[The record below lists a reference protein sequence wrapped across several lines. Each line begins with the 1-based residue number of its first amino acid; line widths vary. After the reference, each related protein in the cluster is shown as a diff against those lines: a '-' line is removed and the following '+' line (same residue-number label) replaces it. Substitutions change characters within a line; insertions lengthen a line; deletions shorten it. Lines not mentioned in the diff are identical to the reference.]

1 MATTAAVN
9 TTPAAYSIRE
19 FCIAHRIS
27 EAKYFTMKLQGDGP
41 IEMRI
46 GRRRL
51 ISHESA
57 QRWRYE
63 REAADRAADAAI
75 KAARAERE
83 GAAEAAE
90 AGTAASAAASTSS
103 TNAT

>member
-1 MATTAAVN
+1 VATTDTN

-27 EAKYFTMKLQGDGP
+27 EAKYFALKAKGEGP
-41 IEMRI
+41 IEMRV

-57 QRWRYE
+57 SEWRHD
-63 REAADRAADAAI
+63 REAADREATEAARKVAAAR
-75 KAARAERE
+75 KAA
-83 GAAEAAE
+83 
-90 AGTAASAAASTSS
+90 AASASA
-103 TNAT
+103 